1 MLHDSETRG
10 KELTQEFFDNIN
22 CLEFE
27 NLNDCVTA
35 LLKKP
40 KSDAEY
46 GREIKK
52 RHRKNQEQVKF
63 LENEYAKNQNWSR
76 DFIKELATKLEL
88 KDH

>member
-1 MLHDSETRG
+1 
-10 KELTQEFFDNIN
+10 
-22 CLEFE
+22 
-27 NLNDCVTA
+27 LNDCVTA

-52 RHRKNQEQVKF
+52 RHRKNQDQVKF
-63 LENEYAKNQNWSR
+63 LENEYLKSQNWSR

-88 KDH
+88 KDHQVYKWWWDTMKKKDPSV